1 MPGQKKQSKDLF
13 AKFES
18 AQPADQETMLQTYQ
32 SHLTTARDLVRNY
45 RGSKKEYQTVFT
57 VLLNFER
64 WMADVFGE
72 PNGANDNIAQRLTHE
87 QETLI
92 HEGFTAHEQ
101 NSQPMEK
108 QRTIEELLA
117 TAAQSFQVWFSKIA
131 KDNGVEAALTILNV
145 PVKNLPGVIL
155 PPKDTTKIEKGS
167 GTGLDE
173 FREMPRMQQLI
184 AFLNR
189 NEIFTDDIQITAG
202 ELLPNQMREST
213 YYLVEIPSLQRSIL
227 VCNEVGEATFIVK
240 TYINPKLLLTL
251 DKESLQKQYPTQVSR
266 IIYSNQDQWETSLYE
281 NIFISNKLLQSGT
294 NAQKNTPMDKAYF
307 EDPIK
312 VRNDLEAYALAD
324 GRSVEDLSVI
334 GNSIEVL
341 CSSGET
347 MKFNTYLSHA
357 GIALGLAKD
366 SPESRRIKSTTIA
379 KLKSIIGIDTFSEMD
394 ADYFNNPIKVDAD
407 LTLFAMAAGKE
418 SVEDLFATRAHKI
431 TSHCSNGESLT
442 FLTYLNRAGIALG
455 IAKGTVEAMNLHA
468 PILAKL
474 KSIIG
479 IEEQTFSEMD
489 ADYFNNPV
497 KVRADLKLFTE
508 ATGKEYIEDLKT
520 SYSHTIN
527 IICANGEPLS
537 LKTYLYRAE
546 IALGFAKKSQ
556 AGAVKPI
563 LRRLKSIIGIK
574 TFDEMDEDYF
584 SNTPKIDADLTL
596 FAMAAGKDS
605 VENLS
610 THKADKIKTH
620 CTTEEPVSLNTYLNR
635 AGIKLKMGKNS
646 QQTQKIH
653 GPILQKLKSII
664 GISEQKR
671 AS

>member
-1 MPGQKKQSKDLF
+1 
-13 AKFES
+13 
-18 AQPADQETMLQTYQ
+18 
-32 SHLTTARDLVRNY
+32 
-45 RGSKKEYQTVFT
+45 
-57 VLLNFER
+57 
-64 WMADVFGE
+64 MADVFGE
-72 PNGANDNIAQRLTHE
+72 PNGPNDNIAQRLTHE

-92 HEGFTAHEQ
+92 HEGFTTHEQ

-108 QRTIEELLA
+108 RTIEELLA
-117 TAAQSFQVWFSKIA
+117 IAAQSFQVWFSKIA

-155 PPKDTTKIEKGS
+155 PPKDNVKLETGS

-173 FREMPRMQQLI
+173 FRKMPRMQQLI

-266 IIYSNQDQWETSLYE
+266 VIYSNQDQWETALYE
-281 NIFISNKLLQSGT
+281 NIFISNTLLQSAT

-324 GRSVEDLSVI
+324 GKIVEDLSVTE
-334 GNSIEVL
+334 NSIEVL
-341 CSSGET
+341 CSNGET
-347 MKFNTYLSHA
+347 KKFNRYLSHA

-366 SPESRRIKSTTIA
+366 SIESKRIKSKTIA

-418 SVEDLFATRAHKI
+418 SVEDLFTTRTHKI
-431 TSHCSNGESLT
+431 ITHCSNGEPLT

-455 IAKGTVEAMNLHA
+455 IAKGTVEAMNMQS

-489 ADYFNNPV
+489 ADYFNDPT
-497 KVRADLKLFTE
+497 KVRADLKLF
-508 ATGKEYIEDLKT
+508 AKAMKKDCIEDLTT
-520 SYSHTIN
+520 SHDSSTT
-527 IICANGEPLS
+527 IICANDEPVS
-537 LKTYLYRAE
+537 LKTYLTRSGL
-546 IALGFAKKSQ
+546 ALGLANNSQESAAKVAST
-556 AGAVKPI
+556 
-563 LRRLKSIIGIK
+563 LKKLKIFIGIK
-574 TFDEMDEDYF
+574 TFNAMDADYF
-584 SNTPKIDADLTL
+584 NSRSRIDADLTL

-605 VENLS
+605 VGKLS
-610 THKADKIKTH
+610 TTSPQTIKTH
-620 CTTEEPVSLNTYLNR
+620 CANNEPVPFNTYLNR
-635 AGIKLKMGKNS
+635 AGKALKMVEYSREAMNLYA
-646 QQTQKIH
+646 
-653 GPILQKLKSII
+653 PILARLKSII
-664 GISEQKR
+664 GIKEQKKPVLVKQE
-671 AS
+671 